1 MKWPTREGIS
11 VPVTEIDLPQSQL
24 NLWIPQNF
32 ENHHNEW
39 VKSRMAEHVI
49 TQTLR
54 DLRRHQFPLPKDVH
68 RQLHKQWAPPE
79 FPTPEQAMKEVMEAY
94 DAGEYMRIYSIEDKR
109 YVPVAFDEARLDALR
124 EEYSRFRR

>member
-11 VPVTEIDLPQSQL
+11 IPVTEVELPKSQL
-24 NLWIPQNF
+24 NLWVPQNF

-39 VKSRMAEHVI
+39 VKRRMGEHVI

-54 DLRRHQFPLPKDVH
+54 DLQRHQFPLPKDVH

-94 DAGEYMRIYSIEDKR
+94 DAGEYMRVYSMEDKR
-109 YVPVAFDEARLDALR
+109 YVPVAFDEARLNALND
-124 EEYSRFRR
+124 EYSRYRR